1 MHSKFKVHLM
11 QKCFFPKNV
20 NIMGSEN
27 DIDMKKSKIIYSD
40 ASNSERSERSGMD
53 AKQIFSRKFCII
65 FHLSHQ

>member
-1 MHSKFKVHLM
+1 M